1 MRKEYD
7 FSKSVK
13 NPYAKKLKSRTTIRL
28 DEDIIEYFQKLAD
41 KSGVPY
47 QTLINLYLN
56 WSIKH
61 VENHRMNSSNAFH
74 PSLSLIYKNRVN

>member
-47 QTLINLYLN
+47 QTLINLYLKDCMETRRQPD
-56 WSIKH
+56 IKWKK
-61 VENHRMNSSNAFH
+61 
-74 PSLSLIYKNRVN
+74 IG

>member
-28 DEDIIEYFQKLAD
+28 DEDVIEYFQKLAN
-41 KSGVPY
+41 KAGVPY
-47 QTLINLYLN
+47 QTLINLYLKDCMATGREPDFK
-56 WSIKH
+56 WKKIG
-61 VENHRMNSSNAFH
+61 
-74 PSLSLIYKNRVN
+74 

>member
-47 QTLINLYLN
+47 QTLINLYLKDCMETGRLPD
-56 WSIKH
+56 IKWKK
-61 VENHRMNSSNAFH
+61 NNQFIAFKRN
-74 PSLSLIYKNRVN
+74 KNFL